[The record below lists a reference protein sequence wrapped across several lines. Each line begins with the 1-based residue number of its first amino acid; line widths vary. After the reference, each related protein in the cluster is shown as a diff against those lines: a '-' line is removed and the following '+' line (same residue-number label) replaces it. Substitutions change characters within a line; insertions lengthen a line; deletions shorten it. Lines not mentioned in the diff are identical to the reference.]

1 MPICPLPSTVSHLQ
15 TVHARPRL
23 DNREYHGNLWKHP
36 NLSML
41 WSMKG
46 IHHWSVLGVTLSYHS
61 LIIDWLFSNIKGQ
74 FKTTVSTSLTAAE
87 HNHMIKIRRTRS
99 VLSDQ
104 GAPEYLEK
112 FINLW
117 VSREEWSLVH
127 HLSKY
132 TSNRPHIYWSWIVA
146 GAK

>member
-1 MPICPLPSTVSHLQ
+1 MPKCPLPSTVSHLQ
-15 TVHARPRL
+15 TVHACPRL
-23 DNREYHGNLWKHP
+23 DDREYHGNLWKHP
-36 NLSML
+36 NLRML

-46 IHHWSVLGVTLSYHS
+46 IHHWSVLGVTFVIP

-87 HNHMIKIRRTRS
+87 HNHMIKIRITRS
-99 VLSDQ
+99 VLSDW

-117 VSREEWSLVH
+117 VSREERSLVH

-132 TSNRPHIYWSWIVA
+132 TSNRPHIYWSRIVA